1 MRVLPPAKIGAL
13 PRAFGLPQG
22 ISERMKRDQVSAQW
36 HRNAR
41 FRRSSSVRKS
51 AISAWRSFSRTSR
64 RMIVSCASAY
74 PVSASSTTKVCTSLV
89 ILSSGRQNRT
99 SHCPGAASIRRGAF
113 DFYAAHGW
121 CLTNEV
127 EPGALQPGFIQ
138 TCRCKVEFPALRP
151 ARALRCRTGQSV
163 IFVGTIV
170 DPL

>member
-36 HRNAR
+36 RRNAC

-51 AISAWRSFSRTSR
+51 AISAWRSFSRTSPT
-64 RMIVSCASAY
+64 MMVSCTSAY
-74 PVSASSTTKVCTSLV
+74 PVSVSSTTKVCTPFV
-89 ILSSGRQNRT
+89 ILSSGRRNRT
-99 SHCPGAASIRRGAF
+99 SHRPGAASITRGAF
-113 DFYAAHGW
+113 DWYAAHGW
-121 CLTNEV
+121 RLTNEV

-138 TCRCKVEFPALRP
+138 TGRCKVEFPALRP
-151 ARALRCRTGQSV
+151 AQALRCRTGQSV

-170 DPL
+170 PPL